1 MTNETQGLRAW
12 QIFFII
18 VGIISTVFIF
28 FIAILIAIVLIIKP
42 WNMDIVKTGSA
53 LINPSAESS
62 NGYDHPLLTPSQ
74 ESLLQSVGVDPADVP
89 TELTPAQEKCAIEAL
104 GAERAQALIS
114 GATPSMTDVLKAKH
128 CFE

>member
-1 MTNETQGLRAW
+1 MDKQKQGLKAW

-18 VGIISTVFIF
+18 VGIISTTFIL
-28 FIAILIAIVLIIKP
+28 FITIIIAIVLIIKP

-53 LINPSAESS
+53 LINPPAEST
-62 NGYDHPLLTPSQ
+62 GYDHPLLTPAQ
-74 ESLLQSVGVDPADVP
+74 EALLQSAGIDPADVP
-89 TELTPAQEKCAIEAL
+89 TELTSAQEKCATEAL